1 MEEAVQKDRVRN
13 QLSAELQQCSVG
25 SVEGTHDR
33 PRCSGDR
40 EACALSQDLLL
51 QLFDLVQVWGL
62 SLLGSQIHMAH
73 QTYVSHT
80 LGGRPVLLKLFTKFC
95 VQAEKFKELRNQ
107 TIILSPPQCLGT
119 AIATLKGRKQGIQK
133 ASSVPFCSRIM
144 LQTQPEPW
152 TSAYQSLS
160 RHC

>member
-1 MEEAVQKDRVRN
+1 MLETSSLQSSSNALWVPWKEHMTDRDA
-13 QLSAELQQCSVG
+13 L
-25 SVEGTHDR
+25 GTGR
-33 PRCSGDR
+33 
-40 EACALSQDLLL
+40 SQDLLL
-51 QLFDLVQVWGL
+51 QLVDLVQVWGL

-73 QTYVSHT
+73 QTYMSHT

-133 ASSVPFCSRIM
+133 ASSVPFCSWIM

-152 TSAYQSLS
+152 TSAYRSLS
-160 RHC
+160 CHC